1 MQSWRRNME
10 NNDLRVC
17 YEDLKREVD
26 LSGDVELVDLL
37 HHATL
42 SLRDAKSAIY
52 ELRVEVKFQQ
62 SRWRALR
69 KFVKGNGL

>member
-1 MQSWRRNME
+1 ME
-10 NNDLRVC
+10 ADNLRLSYNELKDELGISDLI
-17 YEDLKREVD
+17 E
-26 LSGDVELVDLL
+26 LSDLL

-42 SLRDAKSAIY
+42 MVRDSKSSIY